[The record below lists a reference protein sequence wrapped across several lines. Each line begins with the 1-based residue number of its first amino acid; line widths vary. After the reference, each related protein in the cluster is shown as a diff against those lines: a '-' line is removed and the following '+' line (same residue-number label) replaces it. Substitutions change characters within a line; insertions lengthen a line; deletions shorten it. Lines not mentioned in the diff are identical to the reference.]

1 MNQEKNT
8 YKQILK
14 TTSIFGGVQVYNILI
29 AIVRS
34 KIVAVL
40 LGPEG
45 IGLSGLYQNAT
56 GLVSGFS
63 SFGLNNSGVK
73 SISES
78 NEKEKTVSVLYTLLL
93 FTGILGT
100 LVGFIFAEQLS
111 IGTFGSSE
119 YTVQLR
125 WLSATILFNQLA
137 AGYNAILTGYQ
148 AIKKLAAM
156 NVWIGIVGLLVS
168 VPLFYFYGIKGIVPS
183 IWISS
188 FLSFGVGWYFVNKLV
203 KQKLLIGSMRDVFHS
218 GREMLKLG
226 FLLNINTLFT
236 LLIAYLI
243 RIYISKTGGLLDVGL
258 YTAAFL
264 ILNTYVG
271 MVFSAMST
279 DYFPSLSKL
288 GPNIFER
295 NGLVN
300 RQIEIGL
307 LLIAPMLIGFSIVS
321 KQLIIVFYSN
331 TFLPIQELL
340 IVSLLGM
347 YMKVVGWG
355 LGYLYLACGTQKNY
369 FINETIFN
377 VFNLVLSI
385 VSYHIWGL
393 LGLGYSFVGLY
404 FVYALYMMLFS
415 TIQMK
420 MKFTNLFF
428 RVLILQGFLVLTSII
443 LSIQVQSVFYNLF
456 LFLASLLFSLVNL
469 KNGLKNV

>member
-14 TTSIFGGVQVYNILI
+14 TTSIFGGVQVYNIFI
-29 AIVRS
+29 AVVRS

-40 LGPEG
+40 LGPAG
-45 IGLSGLYQNAT
+45 IGISGLYQNAT

-100 LVGFIFAEQLS
+100 LVGLIFAKQLS
-111 IGTFGSSE
+111 ISTFGSSE
-119 YTVQLR
+119 YTLQLR

-148 AIKKLAAM
+148 AIKQLAAM

-168 VPLFYFYGIKGIVPS
+168 VPLFYFYGIEGIVPS

-203 KQKLLIGSMRDVFHS
+203 KRRLLIGSMRDVFRS

-271 MVFSAMST
+271 MVFTAMST

-288 GPNIFER
+288 GSNIFER

-307 LLIAPMLIGFSIVS
+307 LLISPMLIAFSIVS

-331 TFLPIQELL
+331 TFLPIQDLL
-340 IVSLLGM
+340 LFALLGM
-347 YMKVVGWG
+347 YLKVVGWG

-377 VFNLVLSI
+377 VFNLVSSI
-385 VSYHIWGL
+385 VGYHFWGL
-393 LGLGYSFVGLY
+393 MGLGYSFAALY
-404 FVYALYMMLFS
+404 FIYAIYMMFFS

-420 MKFTNLFF
+420 MNFSGLFYL
-428 RVLILQGFLVLTSII
+428 VLIIQGLLVFASVTLTIQGQTI
-443 LSIQVQSVFYNLF
+443 LFALF
-456 LFLASLLFSLVNL
+456 LFLASSLFSLITL
-469 KNGLKNV
+469 RTRLRNV